1 MARFKLPCGHFR
13 MPTGPASC
21 AAYSDAYGRP
31 WVPLYGIQR
40 DYCPAFPDCTQVPMR
55 EDRTCPKNEA
65 WHASRSK
72 AHGQADLVG
81 GAPRLGKNPQGLTT
95 LARNGLAPFQQRFHA
110 FSQRLVASRPESN
123 FFRHIEGFGK
133 SRSWLAQTKSCI
145 SWYTEVI
152 CNCSESSL
160 MV

>member
-1 MARFKLPCGHFR
+1 MAIGGRFKLPCGHFR

-31 WVPLYGIQR
+31 WVPLYSIQR

-55 EDRTCPKNEA
+55 EVWTCPKNEA

-72 AHGQADLVG
+72 AQRQADLVG

-95 LARNGLAPFQQRFHA
+95 LARNGLAPFQRRFHA
-110 FSQRLVASRPESN
+110 FSESN
-123 FFRHIEGFGK
+123 FFRHIDGFGK
-133 SRSWLAQTKSCI
+133 SRSRLAQTRSCI
-145 SWYTEVI
+145 SWYTKVI
-152 CNCSESSL
+152 CNFSESSL
-160 MV
+160 TV